1 MVEAMDAEQKLR
13 ERMRKIARLYEGAA
27 TEGERA
33 AAAEALSRLK
43 RTLDDLART
52 ERPTEFQFTLSD
64 EWHRRLFTAL
74 CRRYGLEP
82 YRYKRQRHTTVMVR
96 APKSF
101 IEGTLWPEYSE
112 LRFALDEYLIE
123 ATDRIIREEV
133 FSNASAAREKAG

>member
-1 MVEAMDAEQKLR
+1 MDAEQKLR
-13 ERMRKIARLYEGAA
+13 ERMRKIALLYEGAA

-33 AAAEALSRLK
+33 AAAEAMLRLK
-43 RTLDDLART
+43 RTLAELART

-74 CRRYGLEP
+74 CRRYGIEP
-82 YRYKRQRHTTVMVR
+82 YRYKRQRYTTVMVR

-101 IEGTLWPEYSE
+101 VELTLWPEYAE
-112 LRFALDEYLIE
+112 LRIALDEYLIE

-133 FSNASAAREKAG
+133 FSNAGAAREMAG